1 MFSHLLWTSKSV
13 NTFIW
18 SKSLLSSLLISLLNK
33 VTTES
38 ISIFHND
45 THWWVESMGN
55 FDDHRTIIRWIIHQ
69 FFKIFLEIVS
79 QYLLIISISRVK
91 SIYRFNE
98 LMQSWLGDNE
108 MKLMLFLTL
117 LTVDIG
123 ENFKWVELRKISP
136 WAITHQMGS
145 VLDMFLRIL
154 LPNLYTETREVWD

>member
-136 WAITHQMGS
+136 WAMAHRMG
-145 VLDMFLRIL
+145 LEER
-154 LPNLYTETREVWD
+154 